1 MLALL
6 APCIATLLGQA
17 EPDLRLTRA
26 TKGCLAFALGLAAL
40 LTATGSLVGALLG
53 WILVALVAAAALAYE
68 RRLRRR
74 GGTLEARA
82 LGALRAMEGPGFVED
97 GDVADERERVRRDV
111 ARAGGV
117 GGVGRGDT
125 DGNGPAVVISGLRKV
140 YAPRGRAPPK
150 VAALD
155 PNPPSLQP
163 DAVQPATLGGVACN
177 PRWRG
182 LRPYVSPRWPWLT

>member
-17 EPDLRLTRA
+17 EPDLRLASA

-40 LTATGSLVGALLG
+40 LTATGSLVGSLIG
-53 WILVALVAAAALAYE
+53 WLVVALVAAAALAYE

-97 GDVADERERVRRDV
+97 GDVADERERVRRD
-111 ARAGGV
+111 AGRAGGV
-117 GGVGRGDT
+117 GGGT
-125 DGNGPAVVISGLRKV
+125 DGDGAAVVISGLRKV

-150 VAALD
+150 VAALG

-163 DAVQPATLGGVACN
+163 
-177 PRWRG
+177 
-182 LRPYVSPRWPWLT
+182 